1 MSQLGAESTGEGV
14 MSPGGR
20 CNLALHLL
28 GSLELVIS
36 FIK

>member
-1 MSQLGAESTGEGV
+1 MSQLGAESIGERL
-14 MSPGGR
+14 MSPCGH

-28 GSLELVIS
+28 GGLELVIS